1 MIGDIIMERKITI
14 TGNGRIKVTPDYIN
28 LTLTVAANNK
38 KYEKAVDEVEERVN
52 VLNEALRKIGFGEN
66 TSKTTTYR
74 IQPHYKYLNDRK
86 GNTKRE
92 FDGYECF
99 HRLKLSFDLN
109 PQKLGAAVGLIT
121 KTIANPNLDIEFTVK
136 DKEVAKREALSSTA
150 EDAKLKAEALVAAT
164 GEKLGKLISIEHN
177 DWNSL
182 DLSVKVKPLACIED
196 TCEIAALQTSKI
208 AMEPEDIEVSDS
220 ATFIW
225 EIQ

>member
-1 MIGDIIMERKITI
+1 MERKITI

-38 KYEKAVDEVEERVN
+38 KYEKAVDEVEERVKI
-52 VLNEALRKIGFGEN
+52 LNEALGKMGFDEN
-66 TSKTTTYR
+66 LAKTTTYR
-74 IQPHYKYLNDRK
+74 IQPHYKFLSERR
-86 GNTKRE
+86 GSTKRE
-92 FDGYECF
+92 LDGYECF

-109 PQKLGAAVGLIT
+109 PQQLGAAVGLIT

-136 DKEVAKREALSSTA
+136 DKEVAKREVLRSTA
-150 EDAKLKAEALVAAT
+150 EDAKLKAETLVSAT

-177 DWNSL
+177 NWNGL
-182 DLSVKVKPLACIED
+182 DLCVKPLACVED
-196 TCEIAALQTSKI
+196 TCELAAIQTSKI